1 MTLAEM
7 ERKLTEILDKLNDLD
22 EKMKR
27 SDEMFE
33 NLKRKIDDES

>member
-7 ERKLTEILDKLNDLD
+7 ERKLTEILDKLNELD
-22 EKMKR
+22 HQMKR

-33 NLKRKIDDES
+33 KLKRKLDNDS